1 MQLYLYHFVELLCAT
16 LAIGS
21 FRFLRAHRLV
31 LLLPFLLFIT
41 LAEYIAILQHT
52 IYHTSTYGTNYLI
65 MLVEWIFYNY
75 LFLRFTRLK
84 TFRQYIRWSL
94 PIGAACI
101 VGGYYF
107 FPGQYSVFFYC
118 IILAGFFLSVA
129 ALGYLFTRFTED
141 EVTDL
146 TQDPV
151 GWVAVGV
158 VVFFSGVSIVFSLY
172 EFIQL
177 KRITLWG
184 EPIYTLVPRL
194 LSLFLYSCIS
204 IAIIT
209 CRRIIPSLSA
219 S

>member
-1 MQLYLYHFVELLCAT
+1 M
-16 LAIGS
+16 
-21 FRFLRAHRLV
+21 
-31 LLLPFLLFIT
+31 
-41 LAEYIAILQHT
+41 
-52 IYHTSTYGTNYLI
+52 
-65 MLVEWIFYNY
+65 
-75 LFLRFTRLK
+75 
-84 TFRQYIRWSL
+84 
-94 PIGAACI
+94 
-101 VGGYYF
+101 
-107 FPGQYSVFFYC
+107 
-118 IILAGFFLSVA
+118 
-129 ALGYLFTRFTED
+129 GYLFTRFTED